1 MEESKSI
8 SIDDTEYFLEDFS
21 DQARYYLGHVQDLQR
36 QVQESKQKTEQLEVA
51 MTGFTK
57 LLKEELDR

>member
-1 MEESKSI
+1 MENNSI
-8 SIDDTEYFLEDFS
+8 TIDGVEYLLEDFS
-21 DQARYYLGHVQDLQR
+21 NEANYYLGHVQDLQR

-57 LLKEELDR
+57 LLKEELDK

>member
-1 MEESKSI
+1 MEQSKSI
-8 SIDDTEYFLEDFS
+8 TIDDVEYLLEDFS

-36 QVQESKQKTEQLEVA
+36 QVQESRQKTEQLEVA

-57 LLKEELDR
+57 FLKEELDR

>member
-1 MEESKSI
+1 MENNSI
-8 SIDDTEYFLEDFS
+8 TIDGVEYFLEDFS
-21 DQARYYLGHVQDLQR
+21 NEANYYLGHVQDLQR

-57 LLKEELDR
+57 LLKEELDK

>member
-1 MEESKSI
+1 VEQSKSI
-8 SIDDTEYFLEDFS
+8 TIDDVEYLLEDFS
-21 DQARYYLGHVQDLQR
+21 DQARYYLGHVQDLQG
-36 QVQESKQKTEQLEVA
+36 QVQEFRQKTEQLEVA